1 MSVQPGDIFL
11 AHSPGLLSKIIRF
24 GERIRTPSADA
35 FWNHSG
41 IIMDTEGNTLEA
53 EARGIIAGKMSSHPI
68 SVTID
73 SGMTPSQREDVLAFA
88 QSCKGDP
95 YSFLDDVFIGIR
107 LLTGLH
113 LAFHGSRSL
122 ICSEFAAKSWEHGGK
137 IWPVLDMA
145 CVMPSNL
152 GEWLIPPRITN
163 QAKLAE
169 TLTKITP
176 EYDHTFARHLNCKG
190 ETDEA

>member
-1 MSVQPGDIFL
+1 MTVQPGDIFL
-11 AHSPGLLSKIIRF
+11 AHSPGFLSKVIRF

-41 IIMDTEGNTLEA
+41 IIIDKEGNTLEA
-53 EARGIIAGKMSSHPI
+53 EAKGIIAGKMSNHSI
-68 SVTID
+68 SVVID

-88 QSCKGDP
+88 ESCKGDP
-95 YSFLDDVFIGIR
+95 YSFLDDVFIGVR

-122 ICSEFAAKSWEHGGK
+122 ICSEFAAKCWEHGGK

-152 GEWLIPPRITN
+152 GEWLLPPHITK
-163 QAKLAE
+163 QAKLAH
-169 TLTKITP
+169 TLTKLTP
-176 EYDHTFARHLNCKG
+176 QDDHTFQRHVNSLG
-190 ETDEA
+190 VEDEA